1 MEQNKLRYLLT
12 ILFIWGGS
20 LLAQNDTV
28 HLIVIQGESNAAGMA
43 PNSSAT
49 TLEKSVKSNV
59 KIWNPNTSA
68 FESMQIGVNNNI
80 QTNTNGTTHGLEL
93 YAANAVDTGKLKSPI
108 YIVKPAWSG
117 ARIQDFRPGGSR
129 YASMYSWL
137 GSAMSYLNSQGIK
150 FRVTVWQSIGIND
163 YNAGV
168 TEIDF
173 RTQLMALKSELR
185 GALGTCRFISTELLT
200 GGGNHPY
207 NDDIAYVAANDP
219 YGMHQIALTNGVA
232 MLDAAHFNYLD
243 FRNIIGPRIVAS
255 MPLITSGS
263 SGVAFTPISSN
274 TEIISPMRGAERWH
288 DMNSNQKFINPP
300 GGAIEPLDAYYRS
313 NFYWSQFEISQG
325 VYDWSVFDNIV
336 NACIS
341 RGQKFSF
348 SIMTLSPGTQ
358 GNYVDGGY
366 ARYPNYVHAYMQGET
381 NKDQLVNV
389 YGTNL
394 WVPNY
399 NSNFF
404 LTRVEA
410 LLSALKAH
418 IYSTSYSGKSYK
430 DAIGYIDISIY
441 GMYAEWHMAGAYSN
455 VASMPNRPT
464 GTSLIRIVDA
474 FINTFPDHW
483 LVAIMHAFDGNTLP
497 NTMVPPEV
505 GYRVLTA
512 TNGGKKIGW
521 KRMNLGLDPSEW
533 YISGTTVNSS
543 VTYNGIRF
551 DTAISERWKYA
562 PIAVEGPN
570 YNTTNGGLFTS
581 YYGNSTGN
589 ALWSWPLE
597 VQKFHIS
604 LIANGNLS
612 DTYNG
617 SSMDA
622 SQIPVQAVKDSATK
636 AFRVAGYRVLPEFAT
651 VPTSIANG
659 TPFNIA
665 LQLKNI
671 GVAPVYE
678 NWQITYQLRNTSTG
692 AVVWTGTS
700 TYNMRSLLP
709 GASSFSDNFTVNVSE
724 GTYKLVMFA
733 RDPTGYRANFP
744 FAITGRQTDGSY
756 FIANV
761 AVGGNVIVPT
771 GGGTINRYKKF
782 RKG

>member
-1 MEQNKLRYLLT
+1 MKRLLLLLLFT
-12 ILFIWGGS
+12 PILS
-20 LLAQNDTV
+20 LAQNDTV
-28 HLIVIQGESNAAGMA
+28 HLVWMVGESNIAGMA
-43 PNSSAT
+43 PNTSAT
-49 TLEKSVKSNV
+49 AGELTTRSNL
-59 KIWNPNTSA
+59 KIWNNSTNA
-68 FESMQIGVNNNI
+68 FESLLIGTNNNI
-80 QTNTNGTTHGLEL
+80 NQNVSAGTHGLEL
-93 YAANAVDTGKLKSPI
+93 YAANAADAGTLKAPV
-108 YIVKPAWSG
+108 YVVKCGWSG
-117 ARIQDFRPGGSR
+117 GRIQDFRSGGSQ
-129 YASMYSWL
+129 YSGL
-137 GSAMSYLNSQGIK
+137 YSRINAAMSYLNSQGIK
-150 FRVTVWQSIGIND
+150 YRITIWMSIGIND

-168 TEIDF
+168 TSADY

-185 GALGTCRFISTELLT
+185 GAVGNARVIQTELLT

-207 NDDIAYVAANDP
+207 NADISTVAAADP
-219 YGMHQIALTNGVA
+219 YGLHQIALTNGVA
-232 MLDAAHFNYLD
+232 MLDAAHFSYAD

-313 NFYWSQFEISQG
+313 NFYWSQFESSQG

-543 VTYNGIRF
+543 VTYNGIQF

-678 NWQITYQLRNTSTG
+678 NWQITYQLRNTSTD

-744 FAITGRQTDGSY
+744 FAITGRQADGSY
-756 FIANV
+756 VLLNTV
-761 AVGGNVIVPT
+761 TVESGGSESGATPGNT
-771 GGGTINRYKKF
+771 FKRTRFAAKQ
-782 RKG
+782 